1 MSGRRPRAWRLRES
15 AQHCPS
21 STREASSLFINKPRE
36 AMGRVQ
42 GHAASRDRRP
52 PGSGPAPSCPALT
65 DALSHP
71 GPNSAPRRGPGSD
84 LHVICEMGSQAPPCR
99 ATVKPGGP
107 AKVTRSLPQKPRE
120 TQRNPGP
127 RPGHRPLRELL
138 ESAHCIPGPARP
150 ATPSPPP
157 APPPAGTAVPV
168 TPPRSRPLGGAAGSA
183 ASVLFS
189 LTAFIKMHPKALALQ
204 SGANLLRVLDKAQEY

>member
-36 AMGRVQ
+36 AMARVQ

-127 RPGHRPLRELL
+127 CPGHRPLRELL

-157 APPPAGTAVPV
+157 APPPAGI
-168 TPPRSRPLGGAAGSA
+168 AGSRHSPSLSA
-183 ASVLFS
+183 PWRGCRLSCQCSISAHSVYKNASEGLGVAIWS
-189 LTAFIKMHPKALALQ
+189 
-204 SGANLLRVLDKAQEY
+204 

>member
-1 MSGRRPRAWRLRES
+1 MSGRRPRAWRLWES

-42 GHAASRDRRP
+42 GHAASWDRRP

-71 GPNSAPRRGPGSD
+71 GPNSSPQRGPGSD

-127 RPGHRPLRELL
+127 CPGHRPLRELL
-138 ESAHCIPGPARP
+138 ESAHCIPGPPGLPRP
-150 ATPSPPP
+150 ARLPHCLPHRLPQAPRFPSLP
-157 APPPAGTAVPV
+157 
-168 TPPRSRPLGGAAGSA
+168 
-183 ASVLFS
+183 
-189 LTAFIKMHPKALALQ
+189 LAL
-204 SGANLLRVLDKAQEY
+204 GPLAGLPAQLPVFYFRSQRL